1 MQTRSI
7 IHVTWMLLG
16 SKALA
21 YAMVACFVVFA
32 CLVNFPGHLSLDSLV
47 QLSEGRSGNFVSFNP
62 PFASVLIALF
72 DRIHPGTGL
81 LMIFNITM
89 FGLALILM
97 VRTLP
102 RTNPLSNLLLLAMLA
117 SPITVIYNGI
127 IWKDVMFANFALL
140 AFSLLLVS
148 EQQSSWGKT
157 LLIIVL
163 LAMASLIRQQGIIVA
178 LIASLAMPFVLY
190 WRQQSSWVSRIG
202 LGIGTFLAIITLSK
216 LLFILATLGTSG
228 ANSGAYSTPISL
240 LMLYDI
246 AGVIKH
252 KPGLSLPIFEQV
264 GISAAAFKAMV
275 LANYTPQRID
285 TMDWFS
291 ILPATSD
298 FFSLIPQQWRQS
310 IQASP
315 SAYLAHRLEVFSW
328 QLGCFDHTKCA
339 PVYVGIETSGQELL
353 RSLTLSQTSSRYSG
367 QLWGYAS
374 QLFDSP
380 VFTGAWYLL
389 AQMACVAILC
399 LQRLK
404 RHKAVIGLGIAA
416 ILFTLSYLLVGI
428 ACDLRYIYFMIVSS
442 MFCIVYTAAQ
452 IKASNSPAT

>member
-1 MQTRSI
+1 MQMRPI
-7 IHVTWMLLG
+7 FRAFWMLLG
-16 SKALA
+16 SKSLA
-21 YAMVACFVVFA
+21 YAMVGGFVVFA

-62 PFASVLIALF
+62 PFASVLIAVF
-72 DRIHPGTGL
+72 DRIHAGTAL
-81 LMIFNITM
+81 LMTFNIIM
-89 FGLALILM
+89 FGLVLILM
-97 VRTLP
+97 LHTLP

-117 SPITVIYNGI
+117 SPITLIYNGI

-140 AFSLLLVS
+140 AFSLLIAS
-148 EQQSSWGKT
+148 ERQPSWGKT
-157 LLIIVL
+157 LLIMVL
-163 LAMASLIRQQGIIVA
+163 LAMASLIRQQGIIIA
-178 LIASLAMPFVLY
+178 LIASLAMPFILR
-190 WRQQSSWVSRIG
+190 WRQQSGWFSRIG
-202 LGIGTFLAIITLSK
+202 LGLGTFLVLVVVSK
-216 LLFILATLGTSG
+216 LLFLLATLGTSG

-246 AGVIKH
+246 AGLIKH
-252 KPGLSLPIFEQV
+252 RPGVSLPIFEQA
-264 GISAAAFKAMV
+264 GIPVAAFKAMV

-310 IQASP
+310 ILASP
-315 SAYLAHRLEVFSW
+315 GAYLSHRLDVFSW
-328 QLGCFDHTKCA
+328 QLGSFDHTKCA

-353 RSLTLSQTSSRYSG
+353 RSLQLSQTSSRYSG

-389 AQMACVAILC
+389 TQFACVAILC
-399 LQRLK
+399 YQGLK
-404 RHKAVIGLGIAA
+404 QHKTAIGLGIAA

-442 MFCIVYTAAQ
+442 MFCAVYTAAH
-452 IKASNSPAT
+452 IKAPISSAL